1 MEKQFRAKAYESPV
15 FETEEF
21 LSVDVLAG
29 SGDGTVEDIYND
41 EYNGWGGGGLLL
53 KEKIFCSFSSPF

>member
-1 MEKQFRAKAYESPV
+1 MEKQFDRKIYYSPV

-29 SGDGTVEDIYND
+29 SGDGTTEDVYD
-41 EYNGWGGGGLLL
+41 EEFNGWGGGAL
-53 KEKIFCSFSSPF
+53 

>member
-41 EYNGWGGGGLLL
+41 EYNGWGGGGL
-53 KEKIFCSFSSPF
+53 